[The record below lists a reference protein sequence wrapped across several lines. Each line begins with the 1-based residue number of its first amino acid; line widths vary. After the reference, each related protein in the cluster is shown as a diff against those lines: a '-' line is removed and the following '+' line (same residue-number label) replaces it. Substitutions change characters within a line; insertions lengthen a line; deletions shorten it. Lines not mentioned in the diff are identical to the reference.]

1 MKYRPRYSTRIKKQL
16 KLSQKRGYDTQL
28 FKDIVAKLAN
38 GEILPPHNF
47 DHPLIGNW
55 IGYRECRIT
64 PDWLLIYKIVDG
76 ELLLYLER
84 TGTHS
89 DLFGM

>member
-1 MKYRPRYSTRIKKQL
+1 MKHRPRYSTRIKKQL

-47 DHPLIGNW
+47 DHLLIGNW
-55 IGYRECRIT
+55 NG
-64 PDWLLIYKIVDG
+64 
-76 ELLLYLER
+76 
-84 TGTHS
+84 
-89 DLFGM
+89 